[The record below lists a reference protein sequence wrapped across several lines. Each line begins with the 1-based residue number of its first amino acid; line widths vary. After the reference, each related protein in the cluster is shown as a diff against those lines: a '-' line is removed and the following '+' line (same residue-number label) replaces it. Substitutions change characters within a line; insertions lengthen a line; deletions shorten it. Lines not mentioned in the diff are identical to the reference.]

1 MKRMTRFLLVL
12 LAVLLLVPA
21 VTYAAPKGYKEV
33 SITKKNFKKYFEVH
47 KYKYYEN
54 QKYKGYIFKLRSKLR
69 KKGYYLYDASAFT
82 AMGFYHYRYK
92 LKRGKKYTKYI
103 DLYSWNVKDR
113 YGWSLAGGPAK
124 ASYKYAKIEDFE
136 VAKAKGKLVF
146 VTPGNVIGLE
156 ENTNY
161 SGDFAGYRIKLKYPY
176 NNKTPYVAHVDEK
189 TGQEVI
195 DYYYMDVAG
204 WEMANKKII
213 R

>member
-1 MKRMTRFLLVL
+1 MKRMTRLLLVL

-33 SITKKNFKKYFEVH
+33 TVTKKNFNKYFEVH

-54 QKYKGYIFKLRSKLR
+54 QKYKGYIFELRSKLR
-69 KKGYYLYDASAFT
+69 KRGYYLYDPSALS
-82 AMGFYHYRYK
+82 ARGFYHYRYK

-103 DLYSWNVKDR
+103 ALYSWNVKGR
-113 YGWSLAGGPAK
+113 YGWGLAGGPAK

-136 VAKAKGKLVF
+136 VSKAKGKIVF
-146 VTPGNVIGLE
+146 ATPDNVLGLE
-156 ENTNY
+156 ENTNA
-161 SGDFAGYRIKLKYPY
+161 SDDFAGYRIKLKYPY
-176 NNKTPYVAHVDEK
+176 DNKTPYIAHTDEK

-195 DYYYMDVAG
+195 DYYYVDVAS
-204 WEMANKKII
+204 WEMAGKQIL

>member
-21 VTYAAPKGYKEV
+21 VTYAAPQGYKEV
-33 SITKKNFKKYFEVH
+33 SVTKKNFKKYFEVG

-54 QKYKGYIFKLRSKLR
+54 QKYKGYIFEFRSKLR

-92 LKRGKKYTKYI
+92 LKSGRKYTKYI
-103 DLYSWNVKDR
+103 ALYYWNVKDR

-146 VTPGNVIGLE
+146 VTPDNVIGLE
-156 ENTNY
+156 ENTND

-176 NNKTPYVAHVDEK
+176 DDKTPYEAHVDEK

>member
-1 MKRMTRFLLVL
+1 MKRMTRLLLVL

-21 VTYAAPKGYKEV
+21 VTYAAPKGYMEISV
-33 SITKKNFKKYFEVH
+33 TKKNFKKYFEVN

-82 AMGFYHYRYK
+82 ARGFYHYRYK
-92 LKRGKKYTKYI
+92 LKSGKKYTKYI
-103 DLYSWNVKDR
+103 ALYSWNVKGK

-124 ASYKYAKIEDFE
+124 ASYKYAKIKDFE

-146 VTPGNVIGLE
+146 ATPDNVIGLE
-156 ENTNY
+156 ENTDD
-161 SGDFAGYRIKLKYPY
+161 SGNFAGYRIKLKYTY
-176 NNKTPYVAHVDEK
+176 VKKTPYVAHVDEK

-195 DYYYMDVAG
+195 DYYYMDVAS
-204 WEMANKKII
+204 WEMANKQII
-213 R
+213 K